1 MRSRKVGELI
11 LNKLFAIICV
21 VLMVIIFSISLIRI
35 VQSFFIIYFY
45 YDYVVWC
52 GKEEKEKIMEKAGI
66 VNMESNIVT
75 YRNSY
80 KGGEVVSILRDFPT
94 VFTKEI
100 EIAGNDVSEYIKEKD
115 NKFVAMAMCCLPYII
130 VSVGTYIVYYK
141 KVLPILTEE

>member
-1 MRSRKVGELI
+1 M
-11 LNKLFAIICV
+11 NKIFVIICI

-80 KGGEVVSILRDFPT
+80 KGGEVVSILIDFPT